1 MKLRLTRVKGGTALR
16 TDSVEGEGELP
27 ERGKRFELTGP
38 GLEFG
43 TRWVTT
49 SPVESVEMR
58 ADGSFDV
65 TTHSGSVYHVEV
77 VC

>member
-1 MKLRLTRVKGGTALR
+1 MRLRLTRLSGGKALR

-27 ERGKRFELTGP
+27 EVGKPFQLTGP

-49 SPVESVEMR
+49 SPVVVWVHVE
-58 ADGSFDV
+58 GSNEYDIQ
-65 TTHSGSVYHVEV
+65 TRSGSVYLVEV
-77 VC
+77 L